1 VTSRIAQ
8 WTLDVQ
14 DLGRMA
20 EFWSQVLGYEIDRQ
34 PDGTT
39 HLVPPAGGEPSVWL
53 QSSAE
58 PKQGKNRNHL
68 DLRAPNQAVEV
79 DRVLGLGAT
88 RVDVG
93 QTLRSRSPIRWA
105 ASSASCTERTRVVCT
120 VDAGPG

>member
-1 VTSRIAQ
+1 MTSRIAQ

-93 QTLRSRSPIRWA
+93 QTGEEPFVVLADPEGNEFCILR
-105 ASSASCTERTRVVCT
+105 
-120 VDAGPG
+120 